1 LGKSL
6 YAPPYFS
13 QHAATSQETSPSGT
27 SMVAYETVPKKSGSN
42 GLDRQEDIPSTI
54 GMVDIEFLSTSHGL
68 FQATEGKFSG

>member
-1 LGKSL
+1 MRPRLRRLRPVAQAWSRMR
-6 YAPPYFS
+6 PY
-13 QHAATSQETSPSGT
+13 Q
-27 SMVAYETVPKKSGSN
+27 KKSGSN